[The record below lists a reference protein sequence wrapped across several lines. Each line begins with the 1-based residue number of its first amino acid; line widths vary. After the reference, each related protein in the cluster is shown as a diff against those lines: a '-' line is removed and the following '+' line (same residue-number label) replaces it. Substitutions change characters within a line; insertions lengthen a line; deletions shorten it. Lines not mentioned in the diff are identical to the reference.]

1 MYLRCRPLFGV
12 QSPDLKGVVT
22 ESNFFFDKISVFIS
36 GIGQTF
42 RVLSKALIS
51 ELLFGSCVVAL
62 SSVSGV

>member
-1 MYLRCRPLFGV
+1 MYLRCRPLFGA

-42 RVLSKALIS
+42 RVLSKVLIS

-62 SSVSGV
+62 SSVSGI